1 MSNPCEGQASL
12 GVSGVAQ
19 SCCLH
24 TLCDPGAGS
33 LAAFSE
39 PEPER
44 EFPLAGVNGV
54 AGTSFSLWCV
64 ASA

>member
-12 GVSGVAQ
+12 RVSGVAQ

-24 TLCDPGAGS
+24 TLCDPAAGS
-33 LAAFSE
+33 LPAFSE
-39 PEPER
+39 PEPDC
-44 EFPLAGVNGV
+44 EFPLAGVNGE
-54 AGTSFSLWCV
+54 AGTSFSLWWV